1 MSPPSLSF
9 TDAWWAEEAAKAE
22 QEAGTAEKEGG
33 KVERGG
39 HALKGGEGGAGRTL
53 SASERL
59 CLTQK
64 SEALRALTP
73 GIKALRL
80 D

>member
-33 KVERGG
+33 KAEKGG
-39 HALKGGEGGAGRTL
+39 HALGGGEGGAGRTL
-53 SASERL
+53 SASEQL

-64 SEALRALTP
+64 AEALRALTP

>member
-22 QEAGTAEKEGG
+22 HEAGTAEEEGG
-33 KVERGG
+33 KERGG
-39 HALKGGEGGAGRTL
+39 HALGGGEMGAGRTL